1 VNFYHGF
8 DQPKILDRQE
18 MRLEFEHGDI
28 TLYGWIPVKL
38 RVHGLFQKKSL
49 KKVCEL
55 LSGCSIE
62 YCSETHEHPRTVRGR
77 FSDIVFDQHVTIEYG
92 SISEKQ
98 DRYQQMLTAMI
109 SDQWMWMKDKNHK
122 CVIDQTNA
130 VQSLKTAEE
139 ATLLAQ
145 QF

>member
-1 VNFYHGF
+1 
-8 DQPKILDRQE
+8 
-18 MRLEFEHGDI
+18 
-28 TLYGWIPVKL
+28 
-38 RVHGLFQKKSL
+38 
-49 KKVCEL
+49 
-55 LSGCSIE
+55 
-62 YCSETHEHPRTVRGR
+62 
-77 FSDIVFDQHVTIEYG
+77 VTIEYG

-122 CVIDQTNA
+122 RVIDQTNA